1 MRTVTSKLLVVCVV
15 LGLLAVIPGFVQTA
29 DAARW
34 SFHFSYPD
42 CPGGDLEVWA
52 TRDCVR
58 QLLLFGG
65 YTKNCRKYVGHVPGA
80 PYNDLI
86 FDFYWDFWC
95 GNHDHIKIA
104 LPGWNGSNWEL
115 KELPPWIDA
124 QVTGGIPPIISVG
137 DPTGNIQRV
146 YIVVDPE
153 VWRNNYSGVVLDEYD
168 IQNGTHPDL
177 PGYLIGTTPITFD
190 PLGPASGPFS
200 TTPLNGI
207 LSRDGEI
214 ELIPEPPQPPG
225 PVFEQLDWV
234 GPFDPVTN
242 SSWGRVTLQ
251 INKPRGFY
259 YLNLSVDTD
268 GNQQFT
274 PVIRNMSV
282 ETTGE
287 TQTIASFFDIFLDE
301 QNYEPHPVPAL
312 SYKYS
317 ISEVPQQE
325 PPTAEPMTADVISI
339 EYQVGS
345 EDVIVGPLPD
355 LVNPGI
361 LCLVKKSGKLPNLGS
376 FVNQPQSRNYCAPGA
391 ISNSLKYLQATGGID
406 STVDTSINTVAGQI
420 GTTSSGTSSNWYLKK
435 QTLSYF
441 TDIVTTRYIEA
452 PLDDAEID
460 DLINELNR
468 GQDIEMD
475 LKGHVEVLAGLRVRC
490 DGSIE
495 LDLFDDNQTDS
506 VSDPMHTSTISG
518 TYPNTQYVDGME
530 LERFV
535 IECPIEEEIVVLL
548 PFLFLDTLNDWLNAL
563 ENGLVRALTLEE
575 GEGYLWQWN
584 PDNPEVELEG
594 NTYPQDQYF
603 ESDLFVYEGG
613 GEGGLEPNDA
623 GLVMAWGNSDGNST
637 SAWAVKY
644 DKDPDLTNCLITLVV
659 TAPQWAMT
667 SPGSQINKVSFGL
680 GNPPAGTGP
689 VRSWSWDCGPG
700 KTIPWNTPTILKI
713 DTSKTGLTAATPKA
727 NGYTNNIG
735 FNLTTVTW
743 LCVDENGT
751 WIGPPNPAPGPGG
764 FQFLWNYWH
773 WILVSPKT
781 TVDKGIYKKWSQPP
795 VVLDPNHD
803 PPMILGWDEHSTYWY
818 EDATGAGHPL
828 VVADDWAC
836 KDNRPVTDIHW
847 WGSFHNW
854 TQPKPPALPTV
865 FHIGIWTNV
874 PVDPDDPDSF
884 SHPGEL
890 VWENY
895 CDNYVWNFA
904 GYDKDPRNNIN
915 FPGEPGFDEPVD
927 ACFQFTQ
934 LLSQDEWFY
943 QEPSDDPDNP
953 RIYWL
958 SISPRWGSDDHPD
971 WGWKTRPWYFEDDAV
986 IIQQADPWPPVVG
999 TTKWINGI
1007 PIQYPPYPDPEG
1019 VSWDVAFELTT
1030 NEPAYEDNPIPG
1042 DANLDGVIDFKDVA
1056 ITAAN
1061 WLEKAPGF

>member
-1 MRTVTSKLLVVCVV
+1 M
-15 LGLLAVIPGFVQTA
+15 
-29 DAARW
+29 
-34 SFHFSYPD
+34 
-42 CPGGDLEVWA
+42 
-52 TRDCVR
+52 
-58 QLLLFGG
+58 
-65 YTKNCRKYVGHVPGA
+65 
-80 PYNDLI
+80 
-86 FDFYWDFWC
+86 
-95 GNHDHIKIA
+95 
-104 LPGWNGSNWEL
+104 
-115 KELPPWIDA
+115 
-124 QVTGGIPPIISVG
+124 
-137 DPTGNIQRV
+137 
-146 YIVVDPE
+146 
-153 VWRNNYSGVVLDEYD
+153 
-168 IQNGTHPDL
+168 
-177 PGYLIGTTPITFD
+177 
-190 PLGPASGPFS
+190 
-200 TTPLNGI
+200 
-207 LSRDGEI
+207 
-214 ELIPEPPQPPG
+214 
-225 PVFEQLDWV
+225 
-234 GPFDPVTN
+234 
-242 SSWGRVTLQ
+242 
-251 INKPRGFY
+251 
-259 YLNLSVDTD
+259 
-268 GNQQFT
+268 
-274 PVIRNMSV
+274 
-282 ETTGE
+282 
-287 TQTIASFFDIFLDE
+287 FLDE
-301 QNYEPHPVPAL
+301 KNYDPHPVPVL
-312 SYKYS
+312 SYMYS
-317 ISEVPQQE
+317 INEEPQQE
-325 PPTAEPMTADVISI
+325 PPTTQPMTTDVIPI
-339 EYQVGS
+339 PYQLGG
-345 EDVIVGPLPD
+345 EDIIAGPLTD

-361 LCLVKKSGKLPNLGS
+361 FCLIKKSGRLPDLEK
-376 FVNQPQSRNYCAPGA
+376 FVNQPQQTNYCAPGA

-406 STVDTSINTVAGQI
+406 ATVDTSISAVAAQI
-420 GTTSSGTSSNWYLKK
+420 GTTSSGTSSSWYQKK
-435 QTLSYF
+435 QSLSYF
-441 TDIVTTRYIEA
+441 TDLVTTRYIEA

-475 LKGHVEVLAGLRVRC
+475 LVGHVEVLAGLRVRC

-495 LDLFDDNQTDS
+495 LDLFDDNQIDS
-506 VSDPMHTSTISG
+506 LSDPMHTSTISG

-535 IECPIEEEIVVLL
+535 IECPIEPEIAVLM
-548 PFLFLDTLNDWLNAL
+548 PFLFLDTLDDWINAL
-563 ENGLVRALTLEE
+563 AERLVRAMTQGE

-594 NTYPQDQYF
+594 NTYPKDQYY
-603 ESDLFVYEGG
+603 ESELFVYEGG

-623 GLVMAWGNSDGNST
+623 GLVMAWGNSDGNAT
-637 SAWAVKY
+637 SAWVVKY

-727 NGYTNNIG
+727 DGYTNNLA

-751 WIGPPNPAPGPGG
+751 WVGGPNPAPGPGG

-795 VVLDPNHD
+795 VVLDPNAD
-803 PPMILGWDEHSTYWY
+803 PPMILGWDEYSNYHLP
-818 EDATGAGHPL
+818 A
-828 VVADDWAC
+828 VADDWEC

-854 TQPKPPALPTV
+854 TQPKPPVLPAA

-874 PVDPDDPDSF
+874 PPNPDDANSF

-904 GYDKDPRNNIN
+904 GYDKDPRNHIN

-943 QEPSDDPDNP
+943 QEPSDDPCNP

-958 SISPRWGSDDHPD
+958 SIAPRWGTADHPD

-986 IIQQADPWPPVVG
+986 IIQQAVPWPPVVG
-999 TTKWINGI
+999 ATKWMTGI
-1007 PIQYPPYPDPEG
+1007 PIQHPPYPDPEG

-1030 NEPAYEDNPIPG
+1030 SEPAYEDNPIPG
-1042 DANLDGVIDFKDVA
+1042 DSNLDGKVDFKDVA

-1061 WLEKAPGF
+1061 WLERAPGF

>member
-1 MRTVTSKLLVVCVV
+1 MKKTNVKLSIFCIV
-15 LGLLAVIPGFVQTA
+15 LGLLAVIPGAVQTA

-58 QLLLFGG
+58 QLLLFKG
-65 YTKNCRKYVGHVPGA
+65 YAKNCKKYIGPVPGA
-80 PYNDLI
+80 PNNDII
-86 FDFYWDFWC
+86 FDFYWDYEC
-95 GNHDHIKIA
+95 NNHDHIKIA
-104 LPGWNGSNWEL
+104 LPNWNGSNWEL

-124 QVTGGIPPIISVG
+124 QVTGSIPPIISVG

-146 YIVVDPE
+146 YIVVDPQ
-153 VWRNNYSGVVLDEYD
+153 VWRDNYSGVVRDNYAIHL
-168 IQNGTHPDL
+168 GTHPDL
-177 PGYLIGTTPITFD
+177 PGYLIGTTPISFD

-214 ELIPEPPQPPG
+214 ELIPEPQIDPTAI
-225 PVFEQLDWV
+225 FKQLSWE
-234 GPFDPVTN
+234 GPFDPVAD
-242 SSWGRVTLQ
+242 SSWGKVTLQ

-268 GNQQFT
+268 GDQLFT
-274 PVIRNMSV
+274 PVIQNKSIEV
-282 ETTGE
+282 VGGP
-287 TQTIASFFDIFLDE
+287 IVIDSYFNIFLDE
-301 QNYEPHPVPAL
+301 QNYDPHPVRFL
-312 SYKYS
+312 SYMYS
-317 ISEVPQQE
+317 INDEPQQE
-325 PPTAEPMTADVISI
+325 PPTTPPMTADVMSI
-339 EYQVGS
+339 PYRLGG
-345 EDVIVGPLPD
+345 EDGTVGPLPT
-355 LVNPGI
+355 LVNNPELSCI
-361 LCLVKKSGKLPNLGS
+361 VKKSGRLPDLDK
-376 FVNQPQSRNYCAPGA
+376 FVNQPQEPNYCAPGA

-406 STVDTSINTVAGQI
+406 STVDTSIDAVAEQI
-420 GTTSSGTSSNWYLKK
+420 GTTSGGTDSSWYQKK
-435 QTLSYF
+435 QELSYF
-441 TDIVTTRYIEA
+441 TDIVTTRYIEP
-452 PLDDAEID
+452 PLTDDKLD

-475 LKGHVEVLAGLRVRC
+475 LAGHVEVLAGLRVRC
-490 DGSIE
+490 NGSIE

-506 VSDPMHTSTISG
+506 ESDPMHTSVVDESTS
-518 TYPNTQYVDGME
+518 PPEVDGME

-535 IECPIEEEIVVLL
+535 IECPVVEVLKMAPWL
-548 PFLFLDTLNDWLNAL
+548 YLDLYGDWINAL
-563 ENGLVRALTLEE
+563 QDGLVRALTLEE

-584 PDNPEVELEG
+584 PNNPEVELEG
-594 NTYPQDQYF
+594 NTYPQDPFLPAEPPTGGLY
-603 ESDLFVYEGG
+603 VYEGNDVD
-613 GEGGLEPNDA
+613 EGPNDA
-623 GLVMAWGNSDGNST
+623 GLVMGWGNSEGDST
-637 SAWAVKY
+637 SAWLICY
-644 DKDPDLTNCLITLVV
+644 QEDPDLTNCIITLVV

-700 KTIPWNTPTILKI
+700 KTIQWNTPTILKI
-713 DTSKTGLTAATPKA
+713 DTSKTGMTAATPTA
-727 NGYTNNIG
+727 DGYTNNLA
-735 FNLTTVTW
+735 FNLTNVTW

-751 WIGPPNPAPGPGG
+751 WVGPPNPAPGPGS

-795 VVLDPNHD
+795 VVLDPNAD
-803 PPMILGWDEHSTYWY
+803 PPMILGWDEYSDFHLP
-818 EDATGAGHPL
+818 A
-828 VVADDWAC
+828 VADDWEC

-854 TQPKPPALPTV
+854 TQPKPPALPAA

-874 PVDPDDPDSF
+874 PPNPDDANSF

-904 GYDKDPRNNIN
+904 GYDKDPRNHIN

-943 QEPSDDPDNP
+943 QEPSDDLANP

-958 SISPRWGSDDHPD
+958 SIAPKWGSADHPD

-986 IIQQADPWPPVVG
+986 IIQQAVPWPPVVG
-999 TTKWINGI
+999 ATKWMNGI
-1007 PIQYPPYPDPEG
+1007 PIQHPPYPDPEG

-1042 DANLDGVIDFKDVA
+1042 DANLDGIFDFKDLA
-1056 ITAAN
+1056 ITLAH
-1061 WLEKAPGF
+1061 WLERAPIPPGI